1 VKFALTQWLFANSNH
16 FFHLQTV
23 LVSGEYGSRLNA
35 TFGMMANFRYWQN
48 LYFRND
54 INTAL
59 SRITDYAKIFIKG
72 SFTRKSDFAL
82 SLQQVK

>member
-1 VKFALTQWLFANSNH
+1 
-16 FFHLQTV
+16 
-23 LVSGEYGSRLNA
+23 
-35 TFGMMANFRYWQN
+35 MMANFRYWQN